1 MVNSETQAAIPPATS
16 QVTEAPAV
24 ERTERVYPMSRQ
36 GRRQAIILLLGVASI
51 WIFAL
56 WSLIT
61 ILQDGVGGVEWVS
74 AALMLGM
81 LVVAPVVAWTLLEE
95 ANSRIV
101 TSGSGIEYRTFG
113 GIALAYGWDELE
125 GFKPAGGRGRIA
137 KFFLGDEEVDIT
149 SSNKVSN
156 AEAGEPRPEEDPT
169 EEDKKGYAAGA
180 DGRERA
186 IPAAAIEVAASESDS
201 EDTDEPG
208 TLLLRVRNERT
219 GQIANPLAR
228 FLHRQAHGAS
238 LPIYGGLEDRLE
250 LLDEIAQHLPVAVP
264 APLNSSPDSQAEIA

>member
-1 MVNSETQAAIPPATS
+1 MVNSETQAALPSATS
-16 QVTEAPAV
+16 QVTEAPSV

-113 GIALAYGWDELE
+113 GITLTYGWDELE

-149 SSNKVSN
+149 TNKVSN

-186 IPAAAIEVAASESDS
+186 IPAAAIEDAASEGDS

-228 FLHRQAHGAS
+228 FLHRQAHGAY
-238 LPIYGGLEDRLE
+238 LPIYGGLENRQE
-250 LLDEIAQHLPVAVP
+250 LLDEIAQHLPAAVRTS
-264 APLNSSPDSQAEIA
+264 LNSSPGSQAERA